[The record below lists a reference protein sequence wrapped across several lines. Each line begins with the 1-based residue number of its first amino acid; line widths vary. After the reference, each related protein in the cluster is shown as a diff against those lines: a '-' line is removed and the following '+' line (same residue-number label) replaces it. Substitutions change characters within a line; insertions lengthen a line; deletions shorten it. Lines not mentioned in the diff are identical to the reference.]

1 MDKGKTR
8 ISNVVMKLLLAEKR
22 KILALFDQFIIPLA
36 TSVEDTVLLNI
47 TVMKLNSVIFLPE
60 LSTNA
65 DVEASL

>member
-1 MDKGKTR
+1 MDKGKTG
-8 ISNVVMKLLLAEKR
+8 ISDVIMKLLLAEKR

-47 TVMKLNSVIFLPE
+47 TVMKPNSIIFLPE

-65 DVEASL
+65 GVKASL